1 VAGLVQASAQAGL
14 LARSM
19 RCTHSVQLSTQPL
32 PRGTSG
38 FWSAERFM
46 HEGARLVGQAIMQ

>member
-1 VAGLVQASAQAGL
+1 MAPWPAFAQASAQAVVL
-14 LARSM
+14 SPLST

-38 FWSAERFM
+38 FWSVSASCTKER
-46 HEGARLVGQAIMQ
+46 AL